1 MRIRDWSSD
10 VCSSD
15 LELDD
20 EDGLPALD
28 DPARPLDDRDL
39 VTLDVDLHDGRP
51 QPIPAEGVVE
61 GDQRDEIIGHRAGVL
76 AGDPVRLR
84 TEAGA
89 RGHIDSRDHAQPGD
103 PGGAGMQ
110 WPQQVEIVDG
120 RELFDQRDQLAL
132 DLDGEDGGTGG
143 GAEGADV
150 AEMGPADDE
159 AVAPPKPRE

>member
-89 RGHIDSRDHAQPGD
+89 RRSEARRVGQECVSTCRSRWS
-103 PGGAGMQ
+103 AGPLKTQ
-110 WPQQVEIVDG
+110 
-120 RELFDQRDQLAL
+120 
-132 DLDGEDGGTGG
+132 
-143 GAEGADV
+143 
-150 AEMGPADDE
+150 
-159 AVAPPKPRE
+159 